1 MGAPGATGTSDPG
14 SAGLREGGSALPPVS
29 AAVRAS
35 LLGYPAAR
43 SA

>member
-1 MGAPGATGTSDPG
+1 MGAPGATGTS
-14 SAGLREGGSALPPVS
+14 LPPVS
-29 AAVRAS
+29 AVVRAS